1 MYEEKMKACEP
12 VRTEQDQFTEEVY
25 ERLMSFNLEI
35 QNEILRNLHGR
46 TKEDRHL
53 KLSELK
59 KEAEYIDSSLA
70 KLG

>member
-1 MYEEKMKACEP
+1 
-12 VRTEQDQFTEEVY
+12 
-25 ERLMSFNLEI
+25 
-35 QNEILRNLHGR
+35 LHGR